1 MDDIIEESEST
12 AEERPECA
20 VSYRYKVYRRP
31 DLNHPVILR
40 VRDYEH
46 EVLESKGRI
55 AGSCKM
61 LDWTDWEVMVSNL
74 FEKKYA
80 EMTRLAAA
88 GELEGCISSYAREL
102 NDQKKGIIESVK
114 AENLGKEMEDFRI
127 RDWSNDAAMAL
138 ETDYPDT
145 DGEVYEDGLMP
156 DLVRSCQCE
165 RLTDGDADALCREKR
180 YIVPL
185 PGKID
190 WKFLRR
196 EARRP
201 LFREPSEDGSAEQEL
216 MSADIRR
223 LVALLLQAEYC
234 RAMFAEAPDDG
245 PELIGESYDPPE
257 EKEVRQI
264 EQSGRLARME
274 LRRRICRAARLSDVT
289 PEMAEH
295 ADGLIDRLLHSPGK
309 AEEPFVSL
317 SHLMGLPF
325 MDAESGG
332 KVSEMAEMEDTLLDD
347 FHRTYESSC
356 YNDRWMFDEAARE
369 YLEEARKG
377 DPTAMYSI
385 GDMYYYGEGAS
396 DYGKKAV
403 RWYLAAAERGNAD
416 AQRVIGSM
424 YARGELVG
432 QDGGKALSW
441 LRKSADQGND
451 WAMFSLGTMY
461 LEGQGVPKDYEKA
474 GRWYEMAAEKGNAYA
489 RRRRRLIRLMV
500 RADRGEPEAQGRLGA
515 MYLSG
520 DCVREDYDK
529 AFSLLSLAAERGEA
543 DAMYWL
549 GTMYRDGKGVA
560 KSWDDA
566 LGWLSRAA
574 ECSDPRAAYD
584 LARMFRWG
592 MRDENDNIQHMDKD
606 MAGKWHDSA
615 LWCCRHAADEGD
627 PEADF
632 LLSYLASD
640 PEERANSLIRAA
652 EHGHEEAA
660 CELGGMYENG
670 GSFYEVKGRI
680 RDRVAAAAWYRMAAE
695 QGFAKAQRK
704 LGELYCYSFKDF
716 DEAEKWLLEAAE
728 QGDYKAKEDLA
739 GLYCEHG
746 GEAELVKW
754 YRESGSDAELRE
766 RGLPAGW

>member
-165 RLTDGDADALCREKR
+165 RLTDGDAEALCREKR

-201 LFREPSEDGSAEQEL
+201 LFRDPSEDGSAEQEL

-295 ADGLIDRLLHSPGK
+295 ADGLIDRLLHSPGRPRSRSS
-309 AEEPFVSL
+309 ASAT
-317 SHLMGLPF
+317 SW
-325 MDAESGG
+325 ASR
-332 KVSEMAEMEDTLLDD
+332 SWTL
-347 FHRTYESSC
+347 R
-356 YNDRWMFDEAARE
+356 AAGR
-369 YLEEARKG
+369 
-377 DPTAMYSI
+377 S
-385 GDMYYYGEGAS
+385 
-396 DYGKKAV
+396 V
-403 RWYLAAAERGNAD
+403 RWQRWRIRCSMTSTGHMSLPAITTDGCLTRRPGSTWRRQERVTPRQCTASG
-416 AQRVIGSM
+416 ICTIT
-424 YARGELVG
+424 ARGPLIM
-432 QDGGKALSW
+432 GK
-441 LRKSADQGND
+441 R
-451 WAMFSLGTMY
+451 
-461 LEGQGVPKDYEKA
+461 P
-474 GRWYEMAAEKGNAYA
+474 
-489 RRRRRLIRLMV
+489 
-500 RADRGEPEAQGRLGA
+500 
-515 MYLSG
+515 
-520 DCVREDYDK
+520 
-529 AFSLLSLAAERGEA
+529 
-543 DAMYWL
+543 
-549 GTMYRDGKGVA
+549 
-560 KSWDDA
+560 
-566 LGWLSRAA
+566 
-574 ECSDPRAAYD
+574 
-584 LARMFRWG
+584 
-592 MRDENDNIQHMDKD
+592 
-606 MAGKWHDSA
+606 
-615 LWCCRHAADEGD
+615 
-627 PEADF
+627 
-632 LLSYLASD
+632 
-640 PEERANSLIRAA
+640 
-652 EHGHEEAA
+652 
-660 CELGGMYENG
+660 
-670 GSFYEVKGRI
+670 
-680 RDRVAAAAWYRMAAE
+680 
-695 QGFAKAQRK
+695 
-704 LGELYCYSFKDF
+704 
-716 DEAEKWLLEAAE
+716 
-728 QGDYKAKEDLA
+728 
-739 GLYCEHG
+739 
-746 GEAELVKW
+746 
-754 YRESGSDAELRE
+754 
-766 RGLPAGW
+766 